1 MPRELIIILEFGGVK
16 IDISARFVCI
26 AVLKQL
32 FDKFYV
38 FGNAVR
44 RRFNNI
50 GSFDV
55 QLAAIVK
62 ERILIEFCKLHNGFA
77 LALRTGDHLV
87 FAGVTVA

>member
-1 MPRELIIILEFGGVK
+1 MYSAMQFVAGSTTSGVF
-16 IDISARFVCI
+16 DI
-26 AVLKQL
+26 
-32 FDKFYV
+32 
-38 FGNAVR
+38 
-44 RRFNNI
+44 
-50 GSFDV
+50 

>member
-77 LALRTGDHLV
+77 FALRTGDHLV

>member
-50 GSFDV
+50 GSF
-55 QLAAIVK
+55 
-62 ERILIEFCKLHNGFA
+62 
-77 LALRTGDHLV
+77 
-87 FAGVTVA
+87 